1 MLNAGRVALVLALSL
16 VLPARAYARD
26 PRSAPPPGVYG
37 ELDASSMLAFG
48 LMPVASI
55 GVSSALALRWLD
67 ASLWLEAR
75 AFKALGRNEGA
86 LLGQTTGAEA
96 GATSLCRH
104 REAVFLCYVFQLGAI
119 HVSAVDDNLRPE
131 ESSSP
136 WFLTSGAR
144 GGAEWRVSRHLQVRG
159 FLELHLMVLRP
170 LLRVSTLAQGQTSRV
185 AAIAG
190 IGLTLPVSLR

>member
-26 PRSAPPPGVYG
+26 PRSASPPGVYG

-48 LMPVASI
+48 LIPVTSL

-75 AFKALGRNEGA
+75 AFKALGRNDGA
-86 LLGQTTGAEA
+86 ILGHTTGAGA

-119 HVSAVDDNLRPE
+119 HVSPAGDLRPKG
-131 ESSSP
+131 SSSP

-159 FLELHLMVLRP
+159 FLELHLAVLRP
-170 LLRVSTLAQGQTSRV
+170 LLQVSTLAQGQTSRV
-185 AAIAG
+185 AAIVG

>member
-1 MLNAGRVALVLALSL
+1 MLNAVRVALVIALSL

-26 PRSAPPPGVYG
+26 PGSASPPSIDG
-37 ELDASSMLAFG
+37 ELHASSMLAFG

-67 ASLWLEAR
+67 ASLWLETR

-86 LLGQTTGAEA
+86 ILGQTTSA
-96 GATSLCRH
+96 GAGAASLCRH
-104 REAVFLCYVFQLGAI
+104 REAVFLCYVFQLGSI
-119 HVSAVDDNLRPE
+119 SVSADDDLTLK

-136 WFLTSGAR
+136 WFLTSGVR
-144 GGAEWRVSRHLQVRG
+144 GGAEWRVSRHLRVRG
-159 FLELHLMVLRP
+159 FLELHLVILRP
-170 LLRVSTLAQGQTSRV
+170 LLRASTFAQGQTSHV

>member
-1 MLNAGRVALVLALSL
+1 MLNAGRVALVIALSL

-37 ELDASSMLAFG
+37 ELDASSMLMFG
-48 LMPVASI
+48 LMPVTGI

-75 AFKALGRNEGA
+75 AFKALGRNDGA
-86 LLGQTTGAEA
+86 ILGETTGAGA

-104 REAVFLCYVFQLGAI
+104 REAVFLCYVVQIGAI
-119 HVSAVDDNLRPE
+119 RLSAVDDLRPA
-131 ESSSP
+131 ESSTP
-136 WFLTSGAR
+136 WFVTSGAR

-159 FLELHLMVLRP
+159 FLELHLVLLRP
-170 LLRVSTLAQGQTSRV
+170 LLRVSTFAQDQTSRV

-190 IGLTLPVSLR
+190 VGLTLPVSLR

>member
-1 MLNAGRVALVLALSL
+1 MLNAARVALLIALSL

-26 PRSAPPPGVYG
+26 PRSASPPGVYG

-48 LMPVASI
+48 LMPVAGI

-75 AFKALGRNEGA
+75 AFKALSRNEGA
-86 LLGQTTGAEA
+86 FLGQVTGAEA
-96 GATSLCRH
+96 GAASLCRH

-119 HVSAVDDNLRPE
+119 HVSAVDGLRPQA
-131 ESSSP
+131 SSVP
-136 WFLTSGAR
+136 WFVTSGAR

-159 FLELHLMVLRP
+159 FLELHLALLRP

>member
-1 MLNAGRVALVLALSL
+1 MLNAGRVALVIALSL
-16 VLPARAYARD
+16 LLPARAYARD
-26 PRSAPPPGVYG
+26 PRSASPPGVYG

-48 LMPVASI
+48 LMPVAGI

-75 AFKALGRNEGA
+75 TFKALGRNDEA
-86 LLGQTTGAEA
+86 FLGKTTGAGA
-96 GATSLCRH
+96 AATSLCRH
-104 REAVFLCYVFQLGAI
+104 REAVFLCYVFQIGAI
-119 HVSAVDDNLRPE
+119 RVSAVDDLKPKA
-131 ESSSP
+131 SSSP

-159 FLELHLMVLRP
+159 FLELHLAILRP
-170 LLRVSTLAQGQTSRV
+170 LLRVSTFAQGPTSRV